1 MGAEVKAVHQPTLL
15 EGVAGVRTVSG
26 AEAAGV
32 EQPVARVAVDMS
44 LPHLDRPIDYRVPP
58 ELDAAA
64 QPGTRVSV
72 RFAGKDRSGF
82 VLERSA
88 TTDHHGTLTPIRR
101 VVSDLPEIGRASCR
115 ERVSERDVD
124 ARERDERY
132 ADHG

>member
-44 LPHLDRPIDYRVPP
+44 LPHLDRPFDYRVPP

-64 QPGTRVSV
+64 QPGTRGSV
-72 RFAGKDRSGF
+72 RVAGKDRSGLG
-82 VLERSA
+82 LERRA
-88 TTDHHGTLTPIRR
+88 TPDHHGPPHPIRR
-101 VVSDLPEIGRASCR
+101 VAAHLPRP
-115 ERVSERDVD
+115 
-124 ARERDERY
+124 
-132 ADHG
+132 